1 MDDAAKRPS
10 SAGDTGSVSGA
21 ARDDD
26 HPLTIGQVVAQLQP
40 EFPDLSITKI
50 RYLEDRKLLSPARS
64 KGRYRKYS
72 ASDIRRLRTILTL
85 QRDEYLPL
93 DVIRERMD
101 RVGPSGLGQSLATAV
116 APLRS
121 GAALRK
127 EEPVYTWAELCQQAG
142 TSDAFLRML
151 VEFRLVEPSAQS
163 GRVFTESDAEIARIC
178 QVLARFGVEPRN
190 LRLLS
195 SSVER
200 EAAILQ
206 QVVAPSLRSTHPDK
220 REYGE
225 QVLGDLGTLYSQL
238 MHFLLYKELR
248 KAL

>member
-1 MDDAAKRPS
+1 MDDAAARS
-10 SAGDTGSVSGA
+10 SAHAGSKGA
-21 ARDDD
+21 TTASEL
-26 HPLTIGQVVAQLQP
+26 PLTIGQVVAQLQP
-40 EFPDLSITKI
+40 DFPDLSITKI

-72 ASDIRRLRTILTL
+72 AADVRKLRTVLTL

-93 DVIRERMD
+93 EVIRERIE
-101 RVGPSGLGQSLATAV
+101 RAGSSGTGQSLASVV

-121 GAALRK
+121 NVSLRK
-127 EEPVYTWAELCQQAG
+127 EEAVFTWPQLLQQAG
-142 TSDAFLRML
+142 VDDGFSRIL
-151 VEFRLVEPSAQS
+151 VEFRLIEPSAQS
-163 GRVFTESDAEIARIC
+163 GAVFTESDAEVARIC
-178 QVLARFGVEPRN
+178 QVLARFGLEPRT

-200 EAAILQ
+200 EAPMLE

-220 REYGE
+220 REHGE
-225 QVLGDLGTLYSQL
+225 QVLGDLGALYSQL